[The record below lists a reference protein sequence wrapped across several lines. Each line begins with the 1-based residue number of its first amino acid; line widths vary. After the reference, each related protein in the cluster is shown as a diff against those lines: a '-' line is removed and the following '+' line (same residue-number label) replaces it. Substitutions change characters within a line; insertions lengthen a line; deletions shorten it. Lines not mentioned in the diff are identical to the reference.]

1 MSTYASVGT
10 SNHDNDLKKHQIKL
24 DKYAT
29 LLNKMAEHLKQNEDE
44 GEGEEIDSKQYLI
57 RATEILKKIE
67 FQKRYFDFEI
77 NLNINKRNA
86 SISSKRDISVSNMEI
101 TPLLEQL
108 ERIEE
113 HNDDGGIT
121 RAIIEEI
128 FKRVNNIDEQKYK
141 IYNSTDS
148 TKLCNHLELFKE
160 GTTFYI
166 SLNYRVN
173 NINTITKKL
182 LDLTT
187 HKGVVDV
194 LTNSIVDYKDKC
206 SVLGHSCASINEG
219 LNVFLYLI
227 NNVFSDV
234 ANIDVE
240 EVGNIIM
247 SNDIMIQKYKLVKK
261 QKRPELIKQKRKKK
275 TKKKQKVKE
284 YNDVYNDGYN
294 TNREGYN

>member
-1 MSTYASVGT
+1 MATYASVGT
-10 SNHDNDLKKHQIKL
+10 SNQRNDLKKHQIKL

-29 LLNKMAEHLKQNEDE
+29 LLNKIAEYLKQTGEE
-44 GEGEEIDSKQYLI
+44 GDGEEIDSKQYLI

-67 FQKRYFDFEI
+67 VQKRYFDFEI

-113 HNDDGGIT
+113 YNEDGATT

-128 FKRVNNIDEQKYK
+128 FKRVNNIDEKKYK
-141 IYNSTDS
+141 IYNTTDS

-173 NINTITKKL
+173 NINTITKKV

-187 HKGVVDV
+187 HKGALDV

-206 SVLGHSCASINEG
+206 GVLGNTCASINEG
-219 LNVFLYLI
+219 FNVFLYLI
-227 NNVFSDV
+227 NNVFSDAV
-234 ANIDVE
+234 NIDVE

-261 QKRPELIKQKRKKK
+261 QKSNELIKQRRKKK
-275 TKKKQKVKE
+275 TKKKYKRYAQM
-284 YNDVYNDGYN
+284 DYNDGYK
-294 TNREGYN
+294 TNGEGYN